1 MLPVRRLSMSSGVR
15 KGILRVCCALLY
27 SALLCHALP
36 CVAITPE
43 AVEAACCINGTG
55 VIRASGDLRDSSKLV
70 RNLALALFIPPEA
83 VEAANSINGTSV
95 TRVRGPYEMLSMYSR
110 CSM

>member
-1 MLPVRRLSMSSGVR
+1 MICLHLIV
-15 KGILRVCCALLY
+15 
-27 SALLCHALP
+27 
-36 CVAITPE
+36 VAPE

-83 VEAANSINGTSV
+83 VEAAKSMNGTSV